1 MSYTEATWPTDRW
14 PNFAFTELACSET
27 GECGMD
33 EATMDRLQLLRSHYG
48 SPLTITSGYRSL
60 THPNEIKKDR
70 PGAHTHGRACDIAM
84 HGEPAY
90 SIVGRAEN
98 HGFTGIGIQQRSDV
112 PHHKR
117 FIHLDD
123 LEDDIFH
130 GERPWIWSY

>member
-1 MSYTEATWPTDRW
+1 MEYTADTWPDGRW
-14 PNFAFTELACSET
+14 PNFKFEEFSCSHSGACMMNPEF
-27 GECGMD
+27 MD
-33 EATMDRLQLLRSHYG
+33 KLQDLRDEMG
-48 SPLTITSGYRSL
+48 PLHITSGYRSL

-84 HGEPAY
+84 YGEPAY

-98 HGFTGIGIQQRSDV
+98 HGFTGFGIQQRSDV